1 MRSVCRSQ
9 ASKTENSEVA
19 QIAYEVA
26 EQFPQLQ
33 TLKTM
38 EEYNDTRRWRC
49 YEAALLMKKNE
60 IRTDEEAPLTT
71 PVDASVLEYYRA
83 SPEDPLQV
91 AKNLKRSDRVSFLG
105 KEKKLEAF
113 FFFYKKKSLL
123 LLLSYLFFNSKDM
136 TLIPGVYISTL
147 SQ

>member
-1 MRSVCRSQ
+1 M
-9 ASKTENSEVA
+9 A

-33 TLKTM
+33 TPKTM
-38 EEYNDTRRWRC
+38 EEYNNTRRWRC

-83 SPEDPLQV
+83 SPEERIRLPRTFCE
-91 AKNLKRSDRVSFLG
+91 ASEFL
-105 KEKKLEAF
+105 F
-113 FFFYKKKSLL
+113 
-123 LLLSYLFFNSKDM
+123 
-136 TLIPGVYISTL
+136 
-147 SQ
+147 

>member
-1 MRSVCRSQ
+1 M
-9 ASKTENSEVA
+9 A

-49 YEAALLMKKNE
+49 YKAALLMKKNE

-71 PVDASVLEYYRA
+71 PVDASVLRYYRP
-83 SPEDPLQV
+83 SPEDRLLV
-91 AKNLKRSDRVSFLG
+91 ARTIEGTRRRI
-105 KEKKLEAF
+105 
-113 FFFYKKKSLL
+113 
-123 LLLSYLFFNSKDM
+123 LF
-136 TLIPGVYISTL
+136 
-147 SQ
+147 

>member
-1 MRSVCRSQ
+1 
-9 ASKTENSEVA
+9 VA

-26 EQFPQLQ
+26 EQI
-33 TLKTM
+33 TTAYRGRT

-83 SPEDPLQV
+83 SP
-91 AKNLKRSDRVSFLG
+91 RG
-105 KEKKLEAF
+105 W
-113 FFFYKKKSLL
+113 
-123 LLLSYLFFNSKDM
+123 
-136 TLIPGVYISTL
+136 
-147 SQ
+147 